1 MAKRKGANINQ
12 HNPFRGFMDF
22 MSEMNRAQE
31 QFFLQ
36 HSGEGGR
43 AGSSAHT
50 HAYVPPTDIFA
61 QGDDLII
68 RCEVAGA
75 KKEDIH
81 VTVTNGVL
89 TISGE
94 RYSELDE
101 NKVVY
106 YTRER
111 SYGEFRRDMLLPEGV
126 SKDHVKAQTRNG
138 LLEIVVSGGAS
149 AQTSQIDVPIFE
161 QDDS

>member
-1 MAKRKGANINQ
+1 MAKRKSASSSQ

-36 HSGEGGR
+36 HSGEPGR
-43 AGSSAHT
+43 AGNAAHS

-61 QGDDLII
+61 QGGDLII

-89 TISGE
+89 TIAGE
-94 RYSELDE
+94 RHSELDE
-101 NKVVY
+101 SQVTY

-111 SYGEFRRDMLLPEGV
+111 NYGEFRRDMLLPEGV
-126 SKDHVKAQTRNG
+126 NIDHVTAQTHNG
-138 LLEIVVSGGAS
+138 LLEVVVSGA
-149 AQTSQIDVPIFE
+149 ANTKTSNINVPISE
-161 QDDS
+161 HDDS